1 MKRPPEDALDG
12 STDRLTCAERWE
24 RILEQQEYNEGR
36 LDSGVTDEDLFEAQ
50 LSGDS
55 SDSGS
60 ASNGDGGDSNEESAR
75 CSQELQGITE
85 MMNVSTRVQSG
96 SGAEVKEKA
105 RQPVERKYKLH
116 KKKCTQGR
124 VFAWSLKSAEE
135 AMTVLDKTYMSVA
148 RVLTTEGSEVAGEPR
163 VGHYEHPANKIGL
176 EDYAK
181 ELAFLLDFTEESN
194 MTIDYGAPNVKNS
207 CLTTGQQE
215 RLVATLKKNERILIA
230 SGNALPP
237 PAYGV

>member
-1 MKRPPEDALDG
+1 MKRPPEDALDV

-96 SGAEVKEKA
+96 SGAEGDV
-105 RQPVERKYKLH
+105 
-116 KKKCTQGR
+116 
-124 VFAWSLKSAEE
+124 SSAV
-135 AMTVLDKTYMSVA
+135 TN
-148 RVLTTEGSEVAGEPR
+148 EPR
-163 VGHYEHPANKIGL
+163 MASG
-176 EDYAK
+176 AK
-181 ELAFLLDFTEESN
+181 RRDSDSSVSYIATSEREGT
-194 MTIDYGAPNVKNS
+194 
-207 CLTTGQQE
+207 TTGREEVQ
-215 RLVATLKKNERILIA
+215 A
-230 SGNALPP
+230 SQKEMHTRASIRVESQVGRGSDDRAGQDLHVGCSSVDDRRKRSFWRTKRGPLRTP
-237 PAYGV
+237 S